1 MKNKLFKVLSLSLSA
16 NSISLIKGTF
26 FAAAEVF
33 TEFFDKISKLYHR
46 HSWRHYTIQPHTLS
60 SLRARGEVGRSMVE
74 MLGVLAIIGVLSVS
88 GIAGYS
94 KAMTK
99 FKVNKAVEEYNMLIA
114 GLMEYK
120 DDIFKNHINETG
132 NLTKNIADFIYQTQI
147 VPATWKKENNIF
159 LYDSFGNRMVPYI
172 YNGRSERSISID
184 YYIVTSS
191 KNKNSEFAYQ
201 LCMALATQVAFQ
213 SFMQYG
219 KGRLVIYNT
228 NGEYP
233 SYRTDCN
240 QQQKC
245 MSDMNL
251 PDVSRICKSC
261 INDSAC
267 NVFMAW
273 Y

>member
-1 MKNKLFKVLSLSLSA
+1 M
-16 NSISLIKGTF
+16 I
-26 FAAAEVF
+26 
-33 TEFFDKISKLYHR
+33 
-46 HSWRHYTIQPHTLS
+46 
-60 SLRARGEVGRSMVE
+60 E
-74 MLGVLAIIGVLSVS
+74 MLGVLAIIGVLSVG
-88 GIAGYS
+88 GITGYS